1 MSRKKGDLIIIGGN
15 EQKSP
20 DAENSILKE
29 VASAASGKGRLVV
42 LTVASEIP
50 EEVAETYRATFG
62 KLGVKHVDVLDI
74 RTREQ
79 AYDAKNV
86 EKVSDASVLF
96 FTGGDQLRITS
107 QMGGSPVL
115 ERIFALHEDGVTI
128 VGTSA
133 GAAASSETMLIGG
146 SGNES
151 RIAGLAM
158 APGLGLIKG
167 AIVDSHFAQRGR
179 FGRLLGAVAQN
190 PHNLGIGIDE
200 DTALYLRNDKVF
212 TVLGAGA
219 VYVFDGTGV
228 SYTNLSERVAEGVI
242 TVHDVR
248 VHVLAKDSRFDLQ
261 ARRPLPPSGKKRE
274 DVT

>member
-20 DAENSILKE
+20 DAGESILKY
-29 VASAASGKGRLVV
+29 VAAACSGKGRLVV

-50 EEVAETYRATFG
+50 QEVAETYRATFG
-62 KLGVKHVDVLDI
+62 KLGVKHIDVLDI

-79 AYDAKNV
+79 AYDPVNV

-115 ERIFALHEDGVTI
+115 ERIFDLHEDGVTI

-146 SGNES
+146 MGNES
-151 RIAGLAM
+151 KMSGLAM
-158 APGLGLIKG
+158 APGLGLIRG

-179 FGRLLGAVAQN
+179 FSRLLGAVAQN
-190 PHNLGIGIDE
+190 PHNIGIGIDE
-200 DTALYLRNDKVF
+200 DTALHLRNDKVF

-219 VYVFDGTGV
+219 VYVFDGTAM
-228 SYTNLSERVAEGVI
+228 SFTNLSDRQPEAAI
-242 TVHDVR
+242 AVHDVR
-248 VHVLAKDSRFDLQ
+248 VHVLGRDGRFDLKT
-261 ARRPLPPSGKKRE
+261 RRPLAPEGKKRD